1 MIGLS
6 QPNNRGRGEEALG
19 ICLPCCF
26 SQLGDGEVVRIMIRK
41 WRRELPLHFMI
52 LPGLLFILI
61 FSYVPMAGVIIAFQ
75 KFIPA
80 RGLFGEQKWIGL
92 DNFKYVMDLP
102 SFTTVFW
109 NTLSISSM
117 KLVLG
122 LLVPIIFAILLNEM
136 KNELVKRSVQ
146 TAIYLPYFLSWVVLG
161 GILIDLLSPSSG
173 IVNSLLASIGLEPVF
188 FLGDNK
194 WFQTTLITSDIW
206 KNFGYGTIIYL
217 AAITGIDP
225 GLYEAA
231 TIDGANRWRKAWHI
245 TLPGMRMVI
254 VLLSVLSLG
263 QLLNAGF
270 DQVFNLY
277 SPQVYESGDIL
288 DTFVYRIGLLDAQY
302 GVATAVGLF
311 KSLISFV
318 LIAGSYFFAY
328 RFARY
333 RIF

>member
-1 MIGLS
+1 MSG
-6 QPNNRGRGEEALG
+6 
-19 ICLPCCF
+19 
-26 SQLGDGEVVRIMIRK
+26 K
-41 WRRELPLHFMI
+41 WRKELPLHFMI
-52 LPGLLFILI
+52 LPGLLFIAI
-61 FSYVPMAGVIIAFQ
+61 FSYVPMAGIVIAFQ

-80 RGLFGEQKWIGL
+80 RGLFGDQTWVGW
-92 DNFKYVMDLP
+92 DNFNYVMDLP
-102 SFTTVFW
+102 SFAQVFW
-109 NTLSISSM
+109 NTLSIASM

-122 LLVPIIFAILLNEM
+122 LIVPIIFAILLNEL
-136 KNELVKRSVQ
+136 KNELVKRSIQ

-161 GILIDLLSPSSG
+161 GILIDLLSPSGG
-173 IVNSLLASIGLEPVF
+173 IVNGLLTSLGIEPIF
-188 FLGDNK
+188 FLGDNN
-194 WFQTTLITSDIW
+194 WFPATLVGSDIW
-206 KNFGYGTIIYL
+206 KNFGYGTIVYL

-231 TIDGANRWRKAWHI
+231 TIDGANRWKKAWHI

-302 GVATAVGLF
+302 GVATAVGFF
-311 KSLISFV
+311 KSIVSFV

>member
-1 MIGLS
+1 MR
-6 QPNNRGRGEEALG
+6 NKRA
-19 ICLPCCF
+19 
-26 SQLGDGEVVRIMIRK
+26 
-41 WRRELPLHFMI
+41 WRELPLHLMI
-52 LPGLLFILI
+52 IPGLLFVGI
-61 FSYVPMAGVIIAFQ
+61 FSYIPMAGISIAFQ
-75 KFIPA
+75 RFIPA
-80 RGLFGEQKWIGL
+80 RGLFGEQKWVGW
-92 DNFKYVMDLP
+92 DNFDYVMKLP
-102 SFTTVFW
+102 SFFQVLW
-109 NTLSISSM
+109 NTLYISSF

-122 LLVPIIFAILLNEM
+122 LVVPIVFAILLNEL
-136 KNELVKRSVQ
+136 KNEFIKRSVQ
-146 TAIYLPYFLSWVVLG
+146 TTIYLPFFLSWVVLG
-161 GILIDLLSPSSG
+161 GIMIDLLSPSGG
-173 IVNSLLASIGLEPVF
+173 IVNGLLQSFGIEPIF

-194 WFQTTLITSDIW
+194 WFPITLIVSDIW

-231 TIDGANRWRKAWHI
+231 TIDGANRWKKAWHI

-254 VLLSVLSLG
+254 VLLAVLSLG

-302 GVATAVGLF
+302 GVATAVGFF
-311 KSLISFV
+311 KSIVSFV

-328 RFARY
+328 RFAKY

>member
-1 MIGLS
+1 MMSG
-6 QPNNRGRGEEALG
+6 
-19 ICLPCCF
+19 
-26 SQLGDGEVVRIMIRK
+26 K
-41 WRRELPLHFMI
+41 WRMELPLHFMI
-52 LPGLLFILI
+52 LPGLLFIAI
-61 FSYVPMAGVIIAFQ
+61 FSYVPMAGIVIAFQ

-80 RGLFGEQKWIGL
+80 KGLFGDQKWIGW
-92 DNFKYVMDLP
+92 DNFNYVMDLP
-102 SFTTVFW
+102 SFAQVFW
-109 NTLSISSM
+109 NTLSIASM

-122 LLVPIIFAILLNEM
+122 LIVPIVFAILLNEL
-136 KNELVKRSVQ
+136 KNELVKRSIQ

-161 GILIDLLSPSSG
+161 GILIDLLSPSGG
-173 IVNSLLASIGLEPVF
+173 IVNGLLTSLGMEPVF
-188 FLGDNK
+188 FLGDND
-194 WFQTTLITSDIW
+194 WFPATLIGSDIW
-206 KNFGYGTIIYL
+206 KNFGYGTIVYL
-217 AAITGIDP
+217 AAISGIDP

-231 TIDGANRWRKAWHI
+231 TIDGANRWKKAWHI

-302 GVATAVGLF
+302 GVATAVGFF
-311 KSLISFV
+311 KSIVSFV

-328 RFARY
+328 RIARY

>member
-1 MIGLS
+1 
-6 QPNNRGRGEEALG
+6 
-19 ICLPCCF
+19 
-26 SQLGDGEVVRIMIRK
+26 
-41 WRRELPLHFMI
+41 
-52 LPGLLFILI
+52 
-61 FSYVPMAGVIIAFQ
+61 MAGIIIAFQ

-80 RGLFGEQKWIGL
+80 KGMFGDQQWVGW
-92 DNFKYVMDLP
+92 DNFRYVMDLP
-102 SFTTVFW
+102 SFTQVLW
-109 NTLSISSM
+109 NTLYISSF

-122 LLVPIIFAILLNEM
+122 LIVPIIFAILLNEL
-136 KNELVKRSVQ
+136 KNELLKRSIQ
-146 TAIYLPYFLSWVVLG
+146 TTIYLPYFLSWVVLG
-161 GILIDLLSPSSG
+161 GILIDLLSPSTG
-173 IVNSLLASIGLEPVF
+173 IVNNFLKSLGMEPIF

-194 WFQTTLITSDIW
+194 WFPTTLIVSDVW
-206 KNFGYGTIIYL
+206 KNFGYGTIVYL

-231 TIDGANRWRKAWHI
+231 TIDGANRWHKAWHI

-254 VLLSVLSLG
+254 VLLAVLSLG

-302 GVATAVGLF
+302 GVATAVGFF
-311 KSLISFV
+311 KSIVSFI
-318 LIAGSYFFAY
+318 LIASAYLFAY
-328 RFARY
+328 RFAKY

>member
-1 MIGLS
+1 M
-6 QPNNRGRGEEALG
+6 RA
-19 ICLPCCF
+19 
-26 SQLGDGEVVRIMIRK
+26 K
-41 WRRELPLHFMI
+41 WRRELPLHLMI
-52 LPGLLFILI
+52 LPGLILI
-61 FSYVPMAGVIIAFQ
+61 VLFSYIPMAGVMIAFQ

-80 RGLFGEQKWIGL
+80 KGLFGDQKWIGW
-92 DNFKYVMDLP
+92 DNFVYVMNLP
-102 SFTTVFW
+102 NFAQVLW
-109 NTLSISSM
+109 NTLFISSF
-117 KLVLG
+117 KLILG
-122 LLVPIIFAILLNEM
+122 LVIPIIFAILLNEL
-136 KNELVKRSVQ
+136 KNKLIKRSVQ

-161 GILIDLLSPSSG
+161 GILIDILSPSGG
-173 IVNSLLASIGLEPVF
+173 IVNEFLGLVGISKIF
-188 FLGDNK
+188 FLGDND
-194 WFQTTLITSDIW
+194 WFPFTLIASDTW

-217 AAITGIDP
+217 AAITSIDP

-231 TIDGANRWRKAWHI
+231 TMDGANRWRKMWHI
-245 TLPGMRMVI
+245 TIPGMRMVI

-311 KSLISFV
+311 KSVISFTLIS
-318 LIAGSYFFAY
+318 GSYFFAY
-328 RFARY
+328 RFAKY

>member
-1 MIGLS
+1 M
-6 QPNNRGRGEEALG
+6 QNKRA
-19 ICLPCCF
+19 
-26 SQLGDGEVVRIMIRK
+26 
-41 WRRELPLHFMI
+41 WRELPLHLMI
-52 LPGLLFILI
+52 IPGLLFIAL
-61 FSYVPMAGVIIAFQ
+61 FSYIPMSGIVIAFQ

-80 RGLFGEQKWIGL
+80 KGLFGDQKWIGW
-92 DNFKYVMDLP
+92 DNFNYVMDLP
-102 SFTTVFW
+102 SFSQVLW
-109 NTLSISSM
+109 NTLYIASF

-122 LLVPIIFAILLNEM
+122 LLVPIVFAILLNEL
-136 KNELVKRSVQ
+136 KNELIKRSIQ
-146 TAIYLPYFLSWVVLG
+146 TTIYLPYFLSWVVLG
-161 GILIDLLSPSSG
+161 GILIDLLSPSGG
-173 IVNSLLASIGLEPVF
+173 IVNAMLKSFGIEPVF

-194 WFQTTLITSDIW
+194 WFPFTLITSDIW
-206 KNFGYGTIIYL
+206 KNFGYGTIVYL

-231 TIDGANRWRKAWHI
+231 TIDGANRWKKAWHI

-277 SPQVYESGDIL
+277 SPQVYQSGDIL

-302 GVATAVGLF
+302 GVATAVGFF
-311 KSLISFV
+311 KSIVSFV

-328 RFARY
+328 RFAKY

>member
-1 MIGLS
+1 MT
-6 QPNNRGRGEEALG
+6 
-19 ICLPCCF
+19 
-26 SQLGDGEVVRIMIRK
+26 MK
-41 WRRELPLHFMI
+41 MRREWPLHAMI
-52 LPGLLFILI
+52 FPGLALI
-61 FSYVPMAGVIIAFQ
+61 IMFSYVPMAGVIIAFQ

-80 RGLFGEQKWIGL
+80 KGLFGDQKWVGWA
-92 DNFKYVMDLP
+92 NFEYVMSLP
-102 SFTTVFW
+102 SFTQVLF
-109 NTLSISSM
+109 NTLFISSF

-122 LLVPIIFAILLNEM
+122 LVVPIIIAILLNEL
-136 KNELVKRSVQ
+136 KNNVIKRSVQ

-161 GILIDLLSPSSG
+161 GILIDILSPSSG
-173 IVNSLLASIGLEPVF
+173 IVNNFLGAIGLPKIF
-188 FLGDNK
+188 FLGDNN
-194 WFQTTLITSDIW
+194 WFPVTLIGSDIW
-206 KNFGYGTIIYL
+206 KTFGYGTIVYL

-231 TIDGANRWRKAWHI
+231 TIDGGNRWHKMWHI

-311 KSLISFV
+311 KSVISFTLISASY
-318 LIAGSYFFAY
+318 LIAYKV
-328 RFARY
+328 ARY

>member
-1 MIGLS
+1 MG
-6 QPNNRGRGEEALG
+6 A
-19 ICLPCCF
+19 
-26 SQLGDGEVVRIMIRK
+26 K
-41 WRRELPLHFMI
+41 YRRELPLHLMI
-52 LPGLLFILI
+52 LPGLLFIAL
-61 FSYVPMAGVIIAFQ
+61 FSYIPMAGIVIAFQ

-80 RGLFGEQKWIGL
+80 KGLFGDQKWIGW
-92 DNFKYVMDLP
+92 DNFEYVMGLP
-102 SFTTVFW
+102 SFTQVIA
-109 NTLSISSM
+109 NTLLISSL

-122 LLVPIIFAILLNEM
+122 LLVPIVFAVLLNEV
-136 KNELVKRSVQ
+136 KNEVLKRSVQ
-146 TAIYLPYFLSWVVLG
+146 TTIYLPYFLSWVVLG
-161 GILIDLLSPSSG
+161 GILIDILSPSGG
-173 IVNSLLASIGLEPVF
+173 IVNAALKSVGMQPIF
-188 FLGDNK
+188 FLGDND
-194 WFQTTLITSDIW
+194 WFPGTLVTSDVW
-206 KNFGYGTIIYL
+206 KNFGYGTIVYL

-231 TIDGANRWRKAWHI
+231 TIDGANRWHKVWHI

-302 GVATAVGLF
+302 GVATAVGFF
-311 KSLISFV
+311 KSLVSLILISS
-318 LIAGSYFFAY
+318 SYFVAY
-328 RFARY
+328 RFAKY

>member
-1 MIGLS
+1 MSGKL
-6 QPNNRGRGEEALG
+6 
-19 ICLPCCF
+19 
-26 SQLGDGEVVRIMIRK
+26 
-41 WRRELPLHFMI
+41 RRELPLHVMI
-52 LPGLLFILI
+52 IPGLLLIAI
-61 FSYVPMAGVIIAFQ
+61 FSYVPMAGIIIAFQ

-80 RGLFGEQKWIGL
+80 RGLFGHQKWVGL
-92 DNFKYVMDLP
+92 DNFRYVMDLP
-102 SFTTVFW
+102 SFTQVLW
-109 NTLSISSM
+109 NTLYISSF

-122 LLVPIIFAILLNEM
+122 LLVPIVFAILLNEL
-136 KNELVKRSVQ
+136 KNEAVKRSVQ
-146 TAIYLPYFLSWVVLG
+146 TTIYLPHFLSWVVLG
-161 GILIDLLSPSSG
+161 GILIDLLSPSTGLVNQALQSLG
-173 IVNSLLASIGLEPVF
+173 IEPIF
-188 FLGDNK
+188 FLGDNR
-194 WFQTTLITSDIW
+194 WFPVTLIVSDVW
-206 KNFGYGTIIYL
+206 KNFGYGTIVYL

-231 TIDGANRWRKAWHI
+231 TIDGANRWKKAWHI

-302 GVATAVGLF
+302 GVATAVGFF
-311 KSLISFV
+311 KSIVSFILI
-318 LIAGSYFFAY
+318 GSAYFFAY
-328 RFARY
+328 RFAKY